1 LYTKETQEPIMT
13 NSTANIIARLESE
26 IVEYRQELK
35 DCNPS
40 DKVQITLLQSTI
52 ENVNAKL
59 SRYLAA

>member
-1 LYTKETQEPIMT
+1 MT
-13 NSTANIIARLESE
+13 NSTNIITRLESE
-26 IVEYRQELK
+26 IAEYRQELR

-40 DKVQITLLQSTI
+40 DRVQITLLQSTI

>member
-1 LYTKETQEPIMT
+1 MT
-13 NSTANIIARLESE
+13 NSAANIIARLESE